1 MRIKFNLAFYTKYG
15 QNILITGSI
24 PELGEF
30 DTSRAI
36 PLSYNDGVWSTSV
49 NITGKADFDY
59 SYILKDNYSVI
70 TCESG
75 PSRKFRDHGNNE
87 YQVFD
92 EWSPFTD
99 ESPFLSDAFRKVFY
113 KRDSQH
119 SQKDGNIIITCAANN
134 LSTCDSLYISGSIEE
149 LGKWEIS
156 KKQPMHM
163 NCDGRWEYSMT
174 ATQFTDHFE
183 YKFLLSNGAV
193 DNSSIVWEHG
203 NNRIFNNPAIKP
215 GSKTIINHF
224 SLNLPSPKPRFAGT
238 AIPVFSLRSNG
249 SSGIGDFFDIKE
261 MVDLLYATGQR
272 VLQILPV
279 NDTTMTH
286 TWADSYPYGAIS
298 IFALHPLYINL
309 KAIGIVKDEGF
320 MKKFLEKADELNKL
334 ENVDYDSVSKLKW
347 EYLYKIFSESG
358 NTTFQSKEYKLFFT
372 KNSEWLIPYAAYCFL
387 RDKYKCA
394 DFSNWSEYSIYDKV
408 KILELTSPNC
418 DHFDDIAIHYFIQ
431 FHLHLQLSEVH
442 RYANSKGV
450 ILKGDIPI
458 GVNKYSVDA
467 WVEPQ
472 YFNFSGQ
479 AGAPPD
485 DFSVKG
491 QNWRFPTYD
500 WEEIE
505 KDGFSWWKRRF
516 RKMGEYFDAY
526 RIDHILGFFRIWE
539 IPTHSVEGLMGHFN
553 PSLPFTEQEIRS
565 FGYNFNYDRDC
576 TPYIRE
582 YILNDYFGSDKS
594 EISEIF
600 LDNIGWETYRLKNNL
615 NTQTS
620 IEKYF
625 AEESSSHLSKY
636 KDSLFSLCSEVLFIS
651 DPIDQTKFHPR
662 ISAQLTKSYL
672 SLSQEQKNSYN
683 NLYNH
688 FFYKRNNDFW
698 YNSAMQ
704 KLPSLISSTGMLVCG
719 EDLGMIPACVPAA
732 MKSLSILTLEIQRMP
747 KDPMNKFGNP
757 SHYPY
762 LSVCT
767 TGSHDTSTLRG
778 WWEENYENSKIY
790 FRDLLGENS
799 TAPFYCEPW
808 ICNKIIDSHL
818 YSPSM
823 LVILPLQDWLSMF
836 GKLRRENPNDERIN
850 LPSNPNHY
858 WRYRM
863 HMKID
868 ELIKDK
874 DFTSHIRE
882 QIRKSG
888 RI

>member
-15 QNILITGSI
+15 QNIFITGSI

-30 DTSRAI
+30 DSSKAI
-36 PLSYNDGVWSTSV
+36 PLSYNDGIWSTSLQ
-49 NITGKADFDY
+49 IAGKPDFNY

-75 PSRKFRDHGNNE
+75 PSRKFRDYGNNE
-87 YQVFD
+87 YVVFD

-99 ESPFLSDAFRKVFY
+99 ESPFLSDAFKSVFY
-113 KRDSQH
+113 KRDFQEYN
-119 SQKDGNIIITCAANN
+119 KDGSIIITCAANN

-149 LGKWEIS
+149 LGKWNTS
-156 KKQPMHM
+156 KKQPMHL
-163 NCDGRWEYSMT
+163 NCDGRWEYIVSVLSVPEY
-174 ATQFTDHFE
+174 FE
-183 YKFLLSNGAV
+183 YKFLLSDV
-193 DNSSIVWEHG
+193 TCENSSISWEHG
-203 NNRIFNNPAIKP
+203 DNRIFKNPETNP
-215 GSKTIINHF
+215 DSKIIINHF
-224 SLNLPSPKPRFAGT
+224 TLNLPSAKPRFAGT
-238 AIPVFSLRSNG
+238 AIPVFSLRSDE

-261 MVDLLYATGQR
+261 MVDLLFVTGQR

-279 NDTTMTH
+279 NDTTMSH
-286 TWADSYPYGAIS
+286 TWTDSYPYGAIS

-309 KAIGIVKDEGF
+309 KGIRIVKEKGF
-320 MKKFLEKADELNKL
+320 MKKYKEKAEELNKL
-334 ENVDYDSVSKLKW
+334 ESLDYDSVSILKW
-347 EYLYKIFSESG
+347 EYLTKIFSESG
-358 NTTFQSKEYKLFFT
+358 NKTFKSKEYKQFFS
-372 KNSEWLIPYAAYCFL
+372 KNSEWLIPYSAYCYL
-387 RDKYKCA
+387 RDKYKSA
-394 DFSNWSEYSIYDKV
+394 DFSKWPIYSIYDNI
-408 KILELTSPNC
+408 KILELTSPSS
-418 DHFDDIAIHYFIQ
+418 DHFDEIAIHYFIQ
-431 FHLHLQLSEVH
+431 FQLHIQLSEVH
-442 RYANSKGV
+442 HYANSKGV

-472 YFNFSGQ
+472 YFNFNGQ

-491 QNWRFPTYD
+491 QNWQFPTYN

-576 TPYIRE
+576 TPFIRE
-582 YILNDYFGSDKS
+582 YILNDFFGSDKS
-594 EISEIF
+594 KISEIF
-600 LDNIGWETYRLKNNL
+600 LDNVGWETYRLKNNL
-615 NTQTS
+615 NTQIS
-620 IEKYF
+620 IMKYF
-625 AEESSSHLSKY
+625 AERPSSHLSKY
-636 KDSLFSLCSEVLFIS
+636 KDSLFSLCSEVLFIP
-651 DPIDQTKFHPR
+651 DPIDPTKFHPR

-688 FFYKRNNDFW
+688 FFYNRNNDFW
-698 YNSAMQ
+698 YHSAMK
-704 KLPSLISSTGMLVCG
+704 KLPSLISATGMLVCG
-719 EDLGMIPACVPAA
+719 EDLGMIPACVPSA
-732 MKSLSILTLEIQRMP
+732 MKSLSILTLEVQRMP
-747 KDPMNKFGNP
+747 KDPVNKFGNP

-762 LSVCT
+762 LSVST

-778 WWEENYENSKIY
+778 WWEEDYENSKIY
-790 FRDLLGENS
+790 FRDMLGEKG

-808 ICNKIIDSHL
+808 ICAKIIDSHL

-836 GKLRRENPNDERIN
+836 GNLRRENPDDERIN
-850 LPSNPNHY
+850 IPSNPNHY

-863 HMKID
+863 HIKID
-868 ELIKDK
+868 DLIKNK
-874 DFTSHIRE
+874 EFTALIRE
-882 QIRKSG
+882 QIQKSG